1 MGYMLNTVDVNN
13 QSVFYVINLD
23 GSGLLADH
31 GSPKVP
37 KWTSEHGHMSSR
49 YAVHVATAS
58 WQGYNSRFMLKRVA
72 WRFSMTGWIQGTIP
86 SSIARTGV
94 PTCPKQPVDFPI
106 VGFFSSPEN
115 ARPPW
120 SKKTPR
126 SSGKTVQSPS
136 VRFYP
141 RPEHCILWGPSAEL
155 PPSIWTVKVQGVERR
170 RMCEVGQL
178 AATSSHSKHK
188 KVLFGPISAMLTMRN
203 LAFPRRF
210 QWN

>member
-1 MGYMLNTVDVNN
+1 
-13 QSVFYVINLD
+13 
-23 GSGLLADH
+23 
-31 GSPKVP
+31 
-37 KWTSEHGHMSSR
+37 
-49 YAVHVATAS
+49 
-58 WQGYNSRFMLKRVA
+58 
-72 WRFSMTGWIQGTIP
+72 
-86 SSIARTGV
+86 
-94 PTCPKQPVDFPI
+94 VDFPI